1 MAAFAKGGEILE
13 KSRAMF
19 REEQKLY
26 VRTTLHLLQHL
37 LR

>member
-1 MAAFAKGGEILE
+1 MAAFAKWGEYLE
-13 KSRAMF
+13 KSLATF

-26 VRTTLHLLQHL
+26 VCTTLQLQ